1 MKTKAARIYASITLA
16 IFMFFSS
23 SALGAEE
30 FAKGHGALQY
40 FDAEGMSVTP
50 MWVQVWVAAM
60 VLTFAIGL
68 FVFAWKQPIARWA
81 AGGFIV
87 SASTGEAVFA
97 TLGLPFLSGA
107 IAIMH
112 IVCWTPALVLLLTR
126 RPFLDPEQGRWFR
139 IWSGAITFVISFS
152 FIFDIRDAAIYIAHF
167 AGA

>member
-1 MKTKAARIYASITLA
+1 MNAKTPQIYASITLA
-16 IFMFFSS
+16 IFMFFSH

-50 MWVQVWVAAM
+50 MWVQVWVAVM

-81 AGGFIV
+81 AGGFFL
-87 SASTGEAVFA
+87 SASSGEIVFSA
-97 TLGLPFLSGA
+97 LGLPFLSGA

-112 IVCWTPALVLLLTR
+112 M
-126 RPFLDPEQGRWFR
+126 F
-139 IWSGAITFVISFS
+139 
-152 FIFDIRDAAIYIAHF
+152 
-167 AGA
+167 

>member
-1 MKTKAARIYASITLA
+1 MKAKAAQIYSSITLA

-87 SASTGEAVFA
+87 SASTG
-97 TLGLPFLSGA
+97 
-107 IAIMH
+107 
-112 IVCWTPALVLLLTR
+112 
-126 RPFLDPEQGRWFR
+126 
-139 IWSGAITFVISFS
+139 
-152 FIFDIRDAAIYIAHF
+152 
-167 AGA
+167 